1 MCSEPAEEGGGRRAG
16 EVSIGDFV
24 RMFVG
29 GGEEAQLCGR
39 FCLDE

>member
-1 MCSEPAEEGGGRRAG
+1 MCSEPAEEGGGRRVV

-29 GGEEAQLCGR
+29 GVEGQLCGR